1 MADMRIMRRLAGW
14 VARFKKN
21 AELANPVGVV
31 DDFTKTLTEELDFRK
46 EAENLDRVQRDHAR
60 ARPQAHPRAAC
71 RITSTPRAACS

>member
-1 MADMRIMRRLAGW
+1 MADMKIMRMLAAL

-46 EAENLDRVQRDHAR
+46 EAANLDQLQRDHAR
-60 ARPQAHPRAAC
+60 ARPQAHPRARC
-71 RITSTPRAACS
+71 RTTSTRRARSS